1 MKFFYYENCC
11 YITAN
16 IPKQYF
22 NKHLSWLQSRAE
34 TMILF
39 QNRLTSA
46 DVNMKKEED
55 TPNAHPGV
63 EEMRWGR
70 APVIQNSY

>member
-1 MKFFYYENCC
+1 
-11 YITAN
+11 
-16 IPKQYF
+16 
-22 NKHLSWLQSRAE
+22 
-34 TMILF
+34 MILF

-70 APVIQNSY
+70 APVIRIATSVICTV

>member
-1 MKFFYYENCC
+1 
-11 YITAN
+11 
-16 IPKQYF
+16 
-22 NKHLSWLQSRAE
+22 
-34 TMILF
+34 
-39 QNRLTSA
+39 
-46 DVNMKKEED
+46 MKKEED